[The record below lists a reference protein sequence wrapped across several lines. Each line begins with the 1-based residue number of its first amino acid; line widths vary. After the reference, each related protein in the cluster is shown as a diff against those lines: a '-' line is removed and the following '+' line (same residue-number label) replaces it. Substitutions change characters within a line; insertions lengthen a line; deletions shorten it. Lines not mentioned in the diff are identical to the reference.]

1 MAPASARLASRRHI
15 RAHLPTRTGL
25 ARMHRPGRR
34 WRAPCRRARRG
45 RHRGC
50 LTCPGAMPKPGRIGL
65 SAHPRTCRMT
75 EAIRPVFHGF
85 EQIPL
90 REYAERAYLDYSM
103 YVVLDRALPFLGDGL
118 KPVQRRIVYAMSEL
132 GLNASAKPKKSART
146 VGDVIGKFHP
156 HGDSAC
162 YEALVLMAQPFSY
175 RYPLIEGQG
184 NFGSPDDPKSFAAM
198 RYTEAKLTPIAEVLL
213 GELGQGTVDWVPN
226 FDGTLQEPSWLPA
239 RLPHLLLNGTTGI
252 AVGMATDIPP
262 HNLNEIVSA
271 CVRLLDDPEA
281 SVADL
286 CEHVR
291 GPDYPT
297 EAEIITPPD
306 ELRAMYESGTGS
318 VRARATW
325 KKEAGNFVITALP
338 YQVSPSKVIEQIAA
352 QMRAKK
358 LPWLEDIRDE
368 SDHANPVR
376 VVLVPRSSRVDG
388 EQLMSHLFAT
398 TDLEKSY
405 RINLNVIGLDGKPAV
420 KDLRTLLEEW
430 LAFRTDTVVRRLR
443 HRQEKVE
450 RRLHLLEGLLVA
462 FLNLDEVI
470 RIIRTEDEPR
480 PVLMA
485 RFGLSEAQAEY
496 ILETRLRQLARLEE
510 MKIRGEQEELAQELE
525 RIVATLGSKARLKKL
540 VKDELLA
547 DAKKYGDARRSP
559 LVVREAAQA
568 LDETELVPSEPVTV
582 VLSEKGWVRAAKG
595 HDVDAAGL
603 SYREGDGLL
612 AAVRSRSTWQVAF
625 IDSQGRS
632 YSTVAHSLPS
642 ARGNGEPLTGRFS
655 PAPGASFQALASG
668 EADSRFVL
676 ASSHGYGFVTR
687 FENLVGRNKSG
698 KALLNLTPG
707 ARVLQP
713 APLGNP
719 GTDRI
724 VAVTSAG
731 HLLAIPA
738 GELPELDKGKGN
750 KLIDIPRAKLGTE
763 RVVAITAVAPGQTL
777 LVRSG
782 QRTMS
787 LSFRDLEEY
796 LGARAT
802 RGGLLPRG
810 WQKVDGLAV
819 E

>member
-1 MAPASARLASRRHI
+1 
-15 RAHLPTRTGL
+15 
-25 ARMHRPGRR
+25 
-34 WRAPCRRARRG
+34 
-45 RHRGC
+45 
-50 LTCPGAMPKPGRIGL
+50 
-65 SAHPRTCRMT
+65 MT
-75 EAIRPVFHGF
+75 ETIRPTFHGF

-103 YVVLDRALPFLGDGL
+103 YVVLDRALPFVGDGL
-118 KPVQRRIVYAMSEL
+118 KPVQRRIVYSMSEL
-132 GLNASAKPKKSART
+132 GLNAAAKPKKSART
-146 VGDVIGKFHP
+146 VGDVIGKYHP

-184 NFGSPDDPKSFAAM
+184 NFGSTDDPKSFAAM
-198 RYTEAKLTPIAEVLL
+198 RYTESRLTPIAEVLL

-226 FDGTLQEPSWLPA
+226 FDGTLEEPSWMPA

-252 AVGMATDIPP
+252 AVGMATDVPP
-262 HNLNEIVSA
+262 HNLNEVVSA
-271 CVRLLDDPEA
+271 CVRLLDDPDA
-281 SVADL
+281 TVADL

-297 EAEIITPPD
+297 AAEIITPATD
-306 ELRAMYESGTGS
+306 LRTMYETGNGS

-325 KKEAGNFVITALP
+325 LKEGTGNFVVTALP

-376 VVLVPRSSRVDG
+376 VVLVPRSNRVDA
-388 EQLMSHLFAT
+388 EQLMGHLFAT

-405 RINLNVIGLDGKPAV
+405 RVNLNVIGLDGKPAV
-420 KDLRTLLEEW
+420 KNLKAMLDEW
-430 LAFRTDTVVRRLR
+430 LVFRTDTVARRLK

-480 PVLMA
+480 AALIA
-485 RFGLSEAQAEY
+485 RFALSEEQADY

-510 MKIRGEQEELAQELE
+510 MKIRGEQDELAKELE
-525 RIVATLGSKARLKKL
+525 RIVAILGSKARLKKL

-547 DAKKYGDARRSP
+547 DAKKFGDERRSP
-559 LVVREAAQA
+559 LVQRGAAQA
-568 LDETELVPSEPVTV
+568 IDETELVPSEPMTV
-582 VLSEKGWVRAAKG
+582 VLSEKGWIRAAKG
-595 HDVDAAGL
+595 YDVDAAGL

-612 AAVRSRSTWQVAF
+612 GAVKSRSTQQVAF
-625 IDSQGRS
+625 LDSTGRS
-632 YSTVAHSLPS
+632 YSTAVHTLPS

-655 PAPGASFQALASG
+655 PAAGASFQALASG
-668 EADSRFVL
+668 DNDTRFVL

-687 FENLVGRNKSG
+687 FENLTGRNKAG
-698 KALLNLTPG
+698 KAMLNLTPN

-713 APLGNP
+713 AAVASVE
-719 GTDRI
+719 TDRI

-731 HLLAIPA
+731 HLLAIA
-738 GELPELDKGKGN
+738 ASDLPELDKGKGN
-750 KLIDIPRAKLGTE
+750 KLIDIPKARLGTE
-763 RVVAITAVAPGQTL
+763 RVVAVAAVAPGQKL
-777 LVRSG
+777 QVLSG
-782 QRTMS
+782 QRTMT
-787 LSFRDLEEY
+787 LSFKELDEY